1 MYFLII
7 SILSTALLCTSYRF
21 LNKQVDKFIK
31 PKRRLVRKN
40 PGDYGVKNWQA
51 ISFYTEDNLK
61 LEGWLLPSHIQNG
74 TILFIHGMGSN
85 RESLLEQAISL
96 HNLGYTALLFD
107 LRGHGSSDSS
117 VTTLGHHEVK
127 DVYAALAFLKTQT
140 HVNSDRLAVVG
151 HSMGA
156 AIALLASSK
165 LTFEAMIL
173 ESCYAEVKANLAASI
188 KAFTNLPAVP
198 FVQMML
204 LLGTLRTKVKL
215 ARLRPIEAL
224 VGLKNTPVLFIH
236 GQKDKTIC
244 STNSAC
250 LFEQKQGLKQLLL
263 IEGVGHRSLPKAF
276 ASFEQT
282 LIDFL
287 TSHFPV
293 QTGAPESKIVSN
305 LYLPQI
311 CKGEARDNRLN
322 AMS

>member
-7 SILSTALLCTSYRF
+7 GILSIALLCSSYRF
-21 LNKQVDKFIK
+21 LTKQVDKFIK

-40 PGDYGVKNWQA
+40 PSDYGIKNWQA

-61 LEGWLLPSHIQNG
+61 LEGWLLPSQVQNG
-74 TILFIHGMGSN
+74 SILFIHGMGSN

-96 HNLGYTALLFD
+96 HKLGYTALLFD
-107 LRGHGSSDSS
+107 LRGHGSSDASI
-117 VTTLGHHEVK
+117 TTLGHHEVK

-156 AIALLASSK
+156 ATALLASSK
-165 LTFEAMIL
+165 FAFEAIIL
-173 ESCYAEVKANLAASI
+173 ESCYAEIKVNLAAGI

-198 FVQMML
+198 FVQIML

-224 VGLKNTPVLFIH
+224 GGLKNTPILFIH
-236 GQKDKTIC
+236 GQRDKTIC

-263 IEGVGHRSLPKAF
+263 IQGVGHRSLPKAF
-276 ASFEQT
+276 ASFEQR
-282 LIDFL
+282 LIDFF

-293 QTGAPESKIVSN
+293 QRETPESKIVSN
-305 LYLPQI
+305 LYLPQVY
-311 CKGEARDNRLN
+311 KGEARDTRVN